1 MQRAAIHDRPQSGP
15 QLPANTGDPKQL
27 PKPEANGTV
36 VSSALLVIRLP
47 RIYKWN

>member
-1 MQRAAIHDRPQSGP
+1 MQRDAIHDRPQIGP

-27 PKPEANGTV
+27 PKPEANGTA
-36 VSSALLVIRLP
+36 VSSVILVICLP